1 MPNEGRPHLV
11 STKSITRGSEMLQSE
26 LERIEEL
33 FVEHGYISIAITVG
47 DSADKIELYDGY
59 GHSWFYEEY
68 KKDSSVFEFLEELRD
83 FDIWEELE
91 VMVKSNIPGKPRI
104 RTLVEIVEDVE
115 SSIEDTYFELRGE
128 FGYPNIY

>member
-1 MPNEGRPHLV
+1 
-11 STKSITRGSEMLQSE
+11 MLQSE

-33 FVEHGYISIAITVG
+33 FVKHGYISIAITAG

-91 VMVKSNIPGKPRI
+91 VMVKSYIPGKPRI